1 MATRHPLVL
10 PDLGLGD
17 MSIAISVWLVPRG
30 ATVMEGDRLVEVL
43 ADSVTVDLPSPARG
57 VLVETLAAEDDLIV
71 PGQVL
76 GYVEAL

>member
-1 MATRHPLVL
+1 MATRHPLVV

-43 ADSVTVDLPSPARG
+43 ADSVTVDLPSPANG
-57 VLVETLAAEDDLIV
+57 ILVETLAAEDDLVV

>member
-1 MATRHPLVL
+1 
-10 PDLGLGD
+10 

-43 ADSVTVDLPSPARG
+43 ADSVTVDLPSPANG
-57 VLVETLAAEDDLIV
+57 ILVETLAAEDDLVV

>member
-43 ADSVTVDLPSPARG
+43 ADSVTVDLPSPANG
-57 VLVETLAAEDDLIV
+57 VLVETLAAEDDPVV

-76 GYVEAL
+76 GYVEEL

>member
-43 ADSVTVDLPSPARG
+43 ADSVTVDLPSPANG
-57 VLVETLAAEDDLIV
+57 ILVETLAAEDDLVV

>member
-43 ADSVTVDLPSPARG
+43 ADSVTVDLPSPANG
-57 VLVETLAAEDDLIV
+57 VLIETLAAEDDLVV

-76 GYVEAL
+76 GYIEEL